1 MGASR
6 APAGP
11 ARPHVVVVGLGPCTP
26 SLVPPATLDAL
37 RGAARC
43 LVRTARHPSAS
54 VVASAARGPVEML
67 DHLYE
72 RAGRVD
78 DVYRAITDAVVEAA
92 EQVRAV
98 DESSYVAYAVPGS
111 PLVAERSVVLLRDDP
126 RVSVSLVVAPSFLDL
141 AWERLGIDPVAS
153 GVRIVDGLDFA
164 TAAAGDRGP
173 IIVAQ
178 CHTRAVLS
186 EIKLAADDVA
196 GVDPGRRAV
205 VLHHLGLADERVVDV
220 PWAELDRVLEPDHLT
235 ALYVDRLAPPVAAEL
250 VALEEL
256 VRTLRERCPW
266 DRSQTHGSLGRHLL
280 EEAYETLDA
289 IEAVAAAGDDA
300 GAEEVAHLEEELG
313 DLLFQIYFHAL
324 LGAEQGRFTL
334 ADVARTVHDKL
345 VRRHPHVFGDASAD
359 TPEEVAARW
368 ETLKKKE
375 KGRASVT
382 DGIPAAL
389 PALALAATLLR
400 KAESVGLRTGTP
412 ADRAAELRAMVDA
425 LVPPDGPGV
434 SGETLDATP
443 ETAAAVGEMLF
454 VLADIARHL
463 GVDPETAL
471 RAAAGNFRRHLQAA
485 ESRPS

>member
-1 MGASR
+1 
-6 APAGP
+6 
-11 ARPHVVVVGLGPCTP
+11 
-26 SLVPPATLDAL
+26 
-37 RGAARC
+37 
-43 LVRTARHPSAS
+43 
-54 VVASAARGPVEML
+54 ML

-72 RAGRVD
+72 RAAHID
-78 DVYRAITDAVVEAA
+78 DVYRAITDSVVEAA
-92 EQVRAV
+92 ALVRAD
-98 DESSYVAYAVPGS
+98 DEASYVAYAVPGS

-126 RVSVSLVVAPSFLDL
+126 RVSVSVVVAPSFLDL
-141 AWERLGIDPVAS
+141 AWERLGVDPVAS

-164 TAAAGDRGP
+164 TASAGDRGP
-173 IIVAQ
+173 VLVAQ

-196 GVDPGRRAV
+196 GEDAGRHAI
-205 VLHHLGLADERVVDV
+205 VLHHLGLDDERVVDV

-235 ALYVDRLAPPVAAEL
+235 ALYVPRLAPPVAAEL
-250 VALEEL
+250 VALEQL
-256 VRTLRERCPW
+256 VRTLRARCPW

-289 IEAVAAAGDDA
+289 IEALSAAGDDA
-300 GAEEVAHLEEELG
+300 GTAEVAHLEEELG
-313 DLLFQIYFHAL
+313 DLLFQVYFHAL

-345 VRRHPHVFGDASAD
+345 VRRHPHVFGDAVAD

-382 DGIPAAL
+382 DGIPASL
-389 PALALAATLLR
+389 PALALAAKLLR
-400 KAESVGLRTGTP
+400 KAESVGLRTGTSSG
-412 ADRAAELRAMVDA
+412 RAAELRAMLDA
-425 LVPPDGPGV
+425 LAPADGEGV
-434 SGETLDATP
+434 SGETLDAAP
-443 ETAAAVGEMLF
+443 ETAATVGEMLF
-454 VLADIARHL
+454 VLADIAGQL

-471 RAAAGNFRRHLQAA
+471 RAAAGNFRRHLRAA